1 MTRGLFLLLTAL
13 IGLYSCGGNDDAP
26 PPAAAALIFPEESSE
41 CTTGVSISDLMS
53 RVTFSWTDAARAD
66 SYRLTVTNLN
76 AGTSNEYTTEAT
88 SFEAALLKGEP
99 YSWSVTSLSDKSS
112 KTRQSEMWHFYNA
125 GEGVESYP
133 PFPARAIYPEMGATA
148 LISGGQLTLQWD
160 GTDVD
165 NDIATY
171 DVYFSTANPP
181 AVAVGTSISSESFEV
196 SGLTVATV
204 YYWRIITRDSEGN
217 TSASEV
223 FEFRTVE

>member
-1 MTRGLFLLLTAL
+1 MTRGFFLLLTIL
-13 IGLYSCGGNDDAP
+13 IGLYSCGGNDDGP

-53 RVTFSWTDAARAD
+53 RVPFSWNAAARAD
-66 SYRLTVTNLN
+66 SYQLRVTNLN
-76 AGTSNEYTTEAT
+76 SGVSNEYTTEAT

-99 YSWSVTSLSDKSS
+99 YSWSVTSLSDNSS
-112 KTRQSEMWHFYNA
+112 KTKESETWQFYNA

-133 PFPARAIYPEMGATA
+133 PFPAGAIYPEMGATA
-148 LISGGQLTLQWD
+148 LAPGGQLTLQWD

-171 DVYFSTANPP
+171 DVYFSAVNPP
-181 AVAVGTSISSESFEV
+181 MVAVGTSISSESFEV
-196 SGLTVATV
+196 SGLTAATV
-204 YYWRIITRDSEGN
+204 YYWSVITRDSEGN
-217 TSASEV
+217 TSASAV